1 MTLAKPLLARLMTGV
16 MAAMIG
22 VVMLAGPGPAFAAGA
37 GLALIYRGPGA
48 CDGCPEAAGLVASR
62 VGLKVRYVSGPEITP
77 ELLAS
82 AAVYIQGGG
91 EDVMDIRRSLT
102 DTQVAW
108 LKDYIAGGGRYWG
121 ICAGGYFAGKSI
133 DDEGDGVGLQLFK
146 GDAAGYSP
154 YEASME
160 QVLWNGVPRWMYL
173 QEAPHFVLAPGS
185 RAEVTATYKG
195 GEVAALLA
203 PYGRGWISLSGP
215 HPEATQEWL
224 ELDDLEDPGLAPA
237 HLADDMLK
245 DLLRRG
251 P

>member
-1 MTLAKPLLARLMTGV
+1 MKLARHAIARLMVGV
-16 MAAMIG
+16 LAAAI
-22 VVMLAGPGPAFAAGA
+22 VAVWLAGMSPALAAGA

-48 CDGCPEAAGLVASR
+48 CDGCPEAAGVVASR
-62 VGLKVRYVSGPEITP
+62 VGLAVRYVSGPEITP

-102 DTQVAW
+102 DAQVTW
-108 LKDYIAGGGRYWG
+108 LKQYIAGGGRYWG

-146 GDAAGYSP
+146 GDATGYSP
-154 YEASME
+154 YEARME
-160 QVLWNGVPRWMYL
+160 QVLWNGVQRWMYL
-173 QEAPHFVLAPGS
+173 QEAPHFVLAPGG
-185 RAEVTATYKG
+185 RVEVTATYKG

-224 ELDDLEDPGLAPA
+224 ELDDLEDPGLSPA

-251 P
+251 Q